1 MRALLVSTYEMGRQP
16 FGLASPAA
24 WLRQAGVDVT
34 CLDLSRQ
41 TFRAELASADFVGFH
56 LPMHTATRLAV
67 PVIKRVRELN
77 PSAML
82 CCYGLY
88 APLNQEILTALGV
101 EAILGGEFEADLVAL
116 ATGQSLRDPARAGD
130 VPRLSFL
137 VPDRA
142 GLPSLSRY
150 ASLRQGQ
157 SQRVVGYTEA
167 SRGCKHHC
175 RHCPVVP
182 VYNGQF
188 RVVPVEVVLED
199 IRRQVERGAQH
210 ITFGDP
216 DFFNGIG
223 HAMRVAEWLGET
235 FPDVTYD
242 VTIKIEHLLRHRD
255 RLTALRDSGCLF
267 VTSAVESFDDAVLA
281 ALEKRHTSDDVRRAV
296 AECCQIGLDL
306 IPTFVAFTPWTT
318 LDNYLAFLDAIDRL
332 SLVDRVAPI
341 QLAIRLL
348 VPKSSHLLTLPE
360 VSACLE
366 PFDPIRLVHPW
377 RHPDPRVDE
386 LCDRVGALV
395 GRRLTSAR
403 RELFADIWD
412 VAHRLAGRVSGSRA
426 PVPPSRAEV
435 PFLNEPWY
443 C

>member
-1 MRALLVSTYEMGRQP
+1 MGRQP

-24 WLRQAGVDVT
+24 WLRAAGVDVT

-41 TFRAELASADFVGFH
+41 PFQAEAASADLVGFH

-77 PSAML
+77 PHATL

-88 APLNQEILTALGV
+88 APLNRQMLAALGV
-101 EAILGGEFEADLVAL
+101 TAILGGEFEADLVAL
-116 ATGQSLRDPARAGD
+116 ATGQPRPEAQPGD
-130 VPRLSFL
+130 RVPRLRFL
-137 VPDRA
+137 TPDRA
-142 GLPSLSRY
+142 GLPPLSRY
-150 ASLRQGQ
+150 ASL
-157 SQRVVGYTEA
+157 QRGGVQQVAGYTEA

-188 RVVPVEVVLED
+188 RVVPVDVVLED
-199 IRRQVERGAQH
+199 IRRQVEGGAQH

-216 DFFNGIG
+216 DFFNGVG
-223 HAMRVAEWLGET
+223 HAMRVAVSIAQV
-235 FPDVTYD
+235 FPGLTYD
-242 VTIKIEHLLRHRD
+242 VTIKVEHLLRHRD
-255 RLTALRDSGCLF
+255 HLTTLRDTGCLF
-267 VTSAVESFDDAVLA
+267 VTSAVESFDETVLT
-281 ALEKRHTSDDVRRAV
+281 ALEKRHTSDDVREAI
-296 AECCQIGLDL
+296 AECRRVGLDL

-318 LDNYLAFLDAIDRL
+318 LDSYIALLDELDRL
-332 SLVDRVAPI
+332 ALVDHVAPI

-348 VPKSSHLLTLPE
+348 VPEGSRLLTLPD
-360 VSACLE
+360 VSGCVE
-366 PFDPIRLVHPW
+366 PFDPVRLVYPW
-377 RHPDPRVDE
+377 RHPDPRVDR
-386 LCDRVGALV
+386 LCEEVGALV

-403 RELFADIWD
+403 RELFAEIWE
-412 VAHRLAGRVSGSRA
+412 VAHRLAGRPIGSRA
-426 PVPPSRAEV
+426 ALPPTRAEV

>member
-41 TFRAELASADFVGFH
+41 PFRVELASADFVGFH

-67 PVIKRVRELN
+67 PVIRRVRELN
-77 PSAML
+77 PKAML

-88 APLNQEILTALGV
+88 APLNRLMLTALGV

-116 ATGQSLRDPARAGD
+116 ATGQSPPDEAREGGL
-130 VPRLSFL
+130 PRLTFL
-137 VPDRA
+137 VPDRT
-142 GLPSLSRY
+142 GLPPLSGY
-150 ASLRQGQ
+150 ASLQQGRVR
-157 SQRVVGYTEA
+157 RVVGYTEA

-175 RHCPVVP
+175 QHCPVVP
-182 VYNGQF
+182 IYNGQF
-188 RVVPVEVVLED
+188 RIVPVDVVLED
-199 IRRQVERGAQH
+199 VRRQVEHGAQH

-223 HAMRVAEWLGET
+223 HAMRVTESIGRT

-255 RLTALRDSGCLF
+255 QLPSLRDTGCVF
-267 VTSAVESFDDAVLA
+267 VTSAVESFDDIMLA
-281 ALEKRHTSDDVRRAV
+281 ALEKRHTSDDVRLAV
-296 AECCQIGLDL
+296 AACRRIGLDV

-318 LDNYLAFLDAIDRL
+318 LDNYITFLEAIDRL
-332 SLVDRVAPI
+332 SLVDHVAPI

-348 VPKSSHLLTLPE
+348 VSRSSRLLTLPE
-360 VSACLE
+360 VTACLE
-366 PFDPIRLVHPW
+366 PFDPTRLVYPW
-377 RHPDPRVDE
+377 RHPDPRVDL
-386 LCDRVGALV
+386 LCDEIGALV

-403 RELFADIWD
+403 RELFADIWE
-412 VAHRLAGRVSGSRA
+412 VAHRLAGRASGSRA
-426 PVPPSRAEV
+426 PIPPTRAEV

>member
-41 TFRAELASADFVGFH
+41 PFRAELASADFVGFH

-67 PVIKRVRELN
+67 PVIRRVRELN
-77 PSAML
+77 PQAML

-88 APLNQEILTALGV
+88 APLNRQMLEALGV
-101 EAILGGEFEADLVAL
+101 EAILGGEFEAALVEL
-116 ATGQSLRDPARAGD
+116 VTGESPSDAVPEGGL
-130 VPRLSFL
+130 PRLTFL

-142 GLPSLSRY
+142 GLPPLSGY
-150 ASLRQGQ
+150 ASLTQGRAR
-157 SQRVVGYTEA
+157 RVVGYTEA

-182 VYNGQF
+182 IYNGQF
-188 RVVPVEVVLED
+188 RIVPVDVVLED
-199 IRRQVERGAQH
+199 IRRQVEQGAQH

-223 HAMRVAEWLGET
+223 HAMRVTESIGRA
-235 FPDVTYD
+235 FPDLTYD

-255 RLTALRDSGCLF
+255 QLTPLRDTGCLF
-267 VTSAVESFDDAVLA
+267 VTSAVESFDDTVLA

-296 AECCQIGLDL
+296 AECRQIGLDL

-318 LDNYLAFLDAIDRL
+318 LDSYISFLEALDQL
-332 SLVDRVAPI
+332 SLVDHVAPI

-348 VPKSSHLLTLPE
+348 VPQSSRLLTLPQ
-360 VSACLE
+360 VSACLG
-366 PFDPIRLVHPW
+366 PFDPTRLVYPW
-377 RHPDPRVDE
+377 RHPDPRVDQ
-386 LCDRVGALV
+386 LCDEVGGLV
-395 GRRLTSAR
+395 GQRLTSAR
-403 RELFADIWD
+403 RELFADIWE

-426 PVPPSRAEV
+426 PIPPTRAEV